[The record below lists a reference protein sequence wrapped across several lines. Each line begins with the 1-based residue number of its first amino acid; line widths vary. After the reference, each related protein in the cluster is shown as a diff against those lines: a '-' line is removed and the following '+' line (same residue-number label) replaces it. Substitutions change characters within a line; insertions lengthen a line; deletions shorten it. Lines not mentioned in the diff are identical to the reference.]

1 VLRSVGSH
9 QQCFRASI
17 KVTVLGVG
25 QNCTKQSAD
34 ASATWF
40 AGDDSVEVFTE
51 TFCVR
56 ALPAPLEAF

>member
-9 QQCFRASI
+9 EQRLCASI
-17 KVTVLGVG
+17 KITVLGVG

-40 AGDDSVEVFTE
+40 AGDDRIKMLT
-51 TFCVR
+51 
-56 ALPAPLEAF
+56 